1 MPFKSPESNRARTKC
16 YGCLVGED
24 RQIIDYDA
32 VVALEGR
39 HGFAGAKCRQSS
51 VDMSKSRASRA
62 RWGGAAKRE
71 GEEKIMK
78 DEL

>member
-39 HGFAGAKCRQSS
+39 HGFAGEIWVLDLGLYTK
-51 VDMSKSRASRA
+51 
-62 RWGGAAKRE
+62 GLG
-71 GEEKIMK
+71 IP
-78 DEL
+78 